1 MFTATPDQVQLVF
14 SILVIAV
21 LLHVF
26 LGACA
31 YSIMLERKLSAWMQD
46 RVGPNRVGPKGLFQ
60 PLADGL
66 KFLLKEDYTPLG
78 VDKALFTLAP
88 GLIMLPAMIGFA
100 VVPFAGLIDI
110 TGLVSLLGIA
120 QANTVYQVSVVG
132 ADINIGVVYLIAVGS
147 LGVFGVTLGGWASN
161 NKWSFLGGLRAGAQM
176 ISYEIPM
183 GLSLLAIILVSGSI
197 RPMVIIGGQLDG
209 AWNLM
214 QLPVAA
220 IIFYTCMLAESNRAP
235 FDMAECES
243 ELVGGYHTEYS
254 SMRFALFFLAEYF
267 HMITGAAFFT
277 MLFLGGWSVNPFGG
291 WDLPVAGAWWMGLI
305 QFGVVAFKMFL
316 LVAFAMAIR
325 WTLPRFRF
333 DQLMRLAWEGMI
345 PVSLLVMLMVSF
357 FLFMGWN
364 DYMWAGSLGCIG
376 SIYVILPFMPQ
387 QSDPNHRTRLVGSRF
402 SPVEGG
408 TSDEPLSNASS
419 G

>member
-1 MFTATPDQVQLVF
+1 
-14 SILVIAV
+14 
-21 LLHVF
+21 
-26 LGACA
+26 
-31 YSIMLERKLSAWMQD
+31 
-46 RVGPNRVGPKGLFQ
+46 
-60 PLADGL
+60 
-66 KFLLKEDYTPLG
+66 
-78 VDKALFTLAP
+78 
-88 GLIMLPAMIGFA
+88 
-100 VVPFAGLIDI
+100 
-110 TGLVSLLGIA
+110 
-120 QANTVYQVSVVG
+120 
-132 ADINIGVVYLIAVGS
+132 
-147 LGVFGVTLGGWASN
+147 
-161 NKWSFLGGLRAGAQM
+161 
-176 ISYEIPM
+176 
-183 GLSLLAIILVSGSI
+183 
-197 RPMVIIGGQLDG
+197 
-209 AWNLM
+209 
-214 QLPVAA
+214 
-220 IIFYTCMLAESNRAP
+220 
-235 FDMAECES
+235 MAECES

-291 WDLPVAGAWWMGLI
+291 WDLPVEGAWWMGLI

-376 SIYVILPFMPQ
+376 FIYVILPFMPQ

>member
-21 LLHVF
+21 ILHVF

-183 GLSLLAIILVSGSI
+183 GLSLLAIILISGSI

-220 IIFYTCMLAESNRAP
+220 VIFYTCMLAESNRAP

-291 WDLPVAGAWWMGLI
+291 WDLPVEGAWWMGLI

-376 SIYVILPFMPQ
+376 FIYVILPFMPQ

>member
-78 VDKALFTLAP
+78 VDKALFTMAP

-291 WDLPVAGAWWMGLI
+291 WDLPVEGAWWMGLI

-376 SIYVILPFMPQ
+376 FIYVILPFMPQ
-387 QSDPNHRTRLVGSRF
+387 KSDPNHRTRLVGSRF

-408 TSDEPLSNASS
+408 TSDEPLSSASS

>member
-14 SILVIAV
+14 SILVIVV

-31 YSIMLERKLSAWMQD
+31 YSILLERKLSAWMQD
-46 RVGPNRVGPKGLFQ
+46 RVGPNRVGPKGMFQ

-88 GLIMLPAMIGFA
+88 GLLMLPAMIGFV

-132 ADINIGVVYLIAVGS
+132 ADINIGVVYMIAVAS

-161 NKWSFLGGLRAGAQM
+161 SKWSFLGGLRAGAQM

-183 GLSLLAIILVSGSI
+183 GLSLLAIILIAGSI
-197 RPMVIIGGQLDG
+197 SPMVIIGGQLDG

-220 IIFYTCMLAESNRAP
+220 VIFYTCMLAESNRAP
-235 FDMAECES
+235 FDLAECES

-277 MLFLGGWSVNPFGG
+277 MLFLGGWSLNPFGG
-291 WDLPVAGAWWMGLI
+291 WDLPVEGAWWMGLI

-364 DYMWAGSLGCIG
+364 DYMWAGSLGCVVV
-376 SIYVILPFMPQ
+376 IYLILPFMPQ
-387 QSDPNHRTRLVGSRF
+387 QSDPNRRIRLIGSRF
-402 SPVEGG
+402 SPVEGDP
-408 TSDEPLSNASS
+408 SREQLSKASS

>member
-1 MFTATPDQVQLVF
+1 MFTATPDQVQIGF
-14 SILVIAV
+14 SILTIV
-21 LLHVF
+21 LMLHVF

-46 RVGPNRVGPKGLFQ
+46 RVGPNRVGPKGLLQ
-60 PLADGL
+60 PIADGL
-66 KFLLKEDYTPLG
+66 KFLLKEDYSPSG

-88 GLIMLPAMIGFA
+88 GLIMVPAMIGFII
-100 VVPFAGLIDI
+100 VPFTGMIDI
-110 TGLVSLLGIA
+110 TNLIRWLGINQGNA
-120 QANTVYQVSVVG
+120 TYEVALVG
-132 ADINIGVVYLIAVGS
+132 ATINIGVVYLIAVAS

-183 GLSLLAIILVSGSI
+183 GLSLLAVILMAGSI
-197 RPMVIIGGQLDG
+197 RPDEIVGGQLGG
-209 AWNLM
+209 AWNLV

-235 FDMAECES
+235 FDLAECES

-254 SMRFALFFLAEYF
+254 SMRFAIFFLAEYF

-277 MLFLGGWSVNPFGG
+277 MLFLGGWSLNPFGG
-291 WDLPVAGAWWMGLI
+291 WDLPGSGPWWIGVVQL
-305 QFGVVAFKMFL
+305 GVVATKMFL

-345 PVSLLVMLMVSF
+345 PVSLLVMLVTSV
-357 FLFMGWN
+357 FLFFGWN
-364 DYMWAGSLGCIG
+364 DWMWVGSLGTIVF
-376 SIYVILPFMPQ
+376 IYLVLPVMPR
-387 QSDPNHRTRLVGSRF
+387 QSDPNQKVRLIGSRF
-402 SPVEGG
+402 SPDRDEVER
-408 TSDEPLSNASS
+408 SRLMEPDA

>member
-78 VDKALFTLAP
+78 VDKALFTMAP

-291 WDLPVAGAWWMGLI
+291 WDLPVEGAWWMGLI

-376 SIYVILPFMPQ
+376 FIYVILPFMPQ

>member
-14 SILVIAV
+14 SILVIVV

-31 YSIMLERKLSAWMQD
+31 YSILLERKLSAWMQD
-46 RVGPNRVGPKGLFQ
+46 RVGPNRVGPKGMFQ

-88 GLIMLPAMIGFA
+88 GLLMLPAMIGFV

-132 ADINIGVVYLIAVGS
+132 ADINIGVVYMIAVAS

-161 NKWSFLGGLRAGAQM
+161 SKWSFLGGLRAGAQM

-183 GLSLLAIILVSGSI
+183 GLSLLAIILIAGSI
-197 RPMVIIGGQLDG
+197 SPMVIIGGQLDG

-220 IIFYTCMLAESNRAP
+220 VIFYTCMLAESNRAP
-235 FDMAECES
+235 FDLAECES

-277 MLFLGGWSVNPFGG
+277 MLFLGGWSLNPFGG
-291 WDLPVAGAWWMGLI
+291 WDLPVEGAWWMGLI

-364 DYMWAGSLGCIG
+364 DYMWAGSLGCVAV
-376 SIYVILPFMPQ
+376 IYLILPFMPQ
-387 QSDPNHRTRLVGSRF
+387 QSDPNRRIRLIGSRF
-402 SPVEGG
+402 SPVEGDP
-408 TSDEPLSNASS
+408 SREQLSKASS

>member
-14 SILVIAV
+14 SIIVIAV

-78 VDKALFTLAP
+78 VDKALFTMAP

-120 QANTVYQVSVVG
+120 QANTIYQVSVVG

-183 GLSLLAIILVSGSI
+183 GLSLLAIILISGSI
-197 RPMVIIGGQLDG
+197 RPMTIIGGQLDG

-214 QLPVAA
+214 QLTVAA
-220 IIFYTCMLAESNRAP
+220 VIFYTCMLAESNRAP

-277 MLFLGGWSVNPFGG
+277 MLFLGGWSLNPFGG
-291 WDLPVAGAWWMGLI
+291 WDLPVEGAWWMGLI
-305 QFGVVAFKMFL
+305 QFGVVASKMFL

-345 PVSLLVMLMVSF
+345 PVSLFVMLMVSF

-364 DYMWAGSLGCIG
+364 DYMWAGSLGCIVV
-376 SIYVILPFMPQ
+376 IYLILPFMPQ
-387 QSDPNHRTRLVGSRF
+387 QSDPNHRIRLIGSRF
-402 SPVEGG
+402 SPVEGDSAG
-408 TSDEPLSNASS
+408 EQFSKASS

>member
-376 SIYVILPFMPQ
+376 FIYVILPFMPQ

>member
-78 VDKALFTLAP
+78 VDKALFTMAP

-291 WDLPVAGAWWMGLI
+291 WDLPVEGAWWMGLI

-376 SIYVILPFMPQ
+376 FIYVILPFMPQ

-408 TSDEPLSNASS
+408 TSDEPLASASS

>member
-1 MFTATPDQVQLVF
+1 
-14 SILVIAV
+14 
-21 LLHVF
+21 
-26 LGACA
+26 
-31 YSIMLERKLSAWMQD
+31 
-46 RVGPNRVGPKGLFQ
+46 
-60 PLADGL
+60 
-66 KFLLKEDYTPLG
+66 
-78 VDKALFTLAP
+78 
-88 GLIMLPAMIGFA
+88 
-100 VVPFAGLIDI
+100 
-110 TGLVSLLGIA
+110 
-120 QANTVYQVSVVG
+120 
-132 ADINIGVVYLIAVGS
+132 
-147 LGVFGVTLGGWASN
+147 
-161 NKWSFLGGLRAGAQM
+161 M

-183 GLSLLAIILVSGSI
+183 GLSLLAIILIAGSI
-197 RPMVIIGGQLDG
+197 SPMVIIGGQIDG

-220 IIFYTCMLAESNRAP
+220 VIFYTCMLAESNRAP
-235 FDMAECES
+235 FDLAECES

-277 MLFLGGWSVNPFGG
+277 MLFLGGWSLNPFGG
-291 WDLPVAGAWWMGLI
+291 WDLPVEGAWWMGLI

-364 DYMWAGSLGCIG
+364 DYMWAGSLGCVAV
-376 SIYVILPFMPQ
+376 IYLILPFMPQ
-387 QSDPNHRTRLVGSRF
+387 QSDPNRRIRLIGSRF
-402 SPVEGG
+402 SPVEGDP
-408 TSDEPLSNASS
+408 SREQLSKASS